1 MSWTAWFALAV
12 TALVV
17 VGLSRN
23 LAADAL
29 LWGAVVACGLAG
41 ILSLEEMFIGF
52 TNSGMLTIA
61 ALYVVAAGVR
71 ETGALDLVARKFLQ
85 GIRSTRALMI
95 RLGLIVP
102 VLSAFLNNTPVVAML
117 IPMLTNWSSK
127 NRVSPSKLLIPMSF
141 MSILGGMT
149 TLIGTSTNLVVHG
162 MMVDAAAARPD
173 LAHSLRPMGLF
184 EIGAVGI
191 PCALIGIAY
200 LVLFARRLL
209 PERTDMLEEI
219 GTSPREYFVEMKVA
233 DDCQFVGMHVEEAGL
248 RHLHGLYL
256 HEIVRHGELIAPVQP
271 DHLIE
276 AGDVLTFSGVVSTIV
291 DLERLPGL
299 IPVADPGYEHQ
310 LSLQREHMLTEAVVS
325 PTSPII
331 GLSII
336 ESNFRALYNA
346 AVVAIHRGGARL
358 TGRVGEIPIRSGDTL
373 LLQTGPHFVDG
384 HRNNRDFFLV
394 SGVADSQPP
403 RRDRAALSLVLL
415 GLMIVLLTT
424 QVMPT
429 VLAAFLIA
437 GAMITG
443 RCISVPNARQAL
455 ELQTLFAIAGAIA
468 LGLAL
473 LNSGAVH
480 AIAHSAVSTVGRW
493 GPYAVLAAIAVL
505 TMLFTEVVTNTAAAA
520 LMFPLAVATAL
531 DLGVDP
537 RPFVMVVALI
547 ASASFLTPIGY
558 QTNLMVYG
566 PGGYRFTD
574 FTRVGLPLSALLL
587 VAATLLAPMV
597 WPF

>member
-1 MSWTAWFALAV
+1 MIWTAWFALVV
-12 TALVV
+12 TVLVI
-17 VGLSRN
+17 VGLARN

-29 LWGAVVACGLAG
+29 LWGAVVVCGFAG
-41 ILSLEEMFIGF
+41 ILTLEEMFVGF
-52 TNSGMLTIA
+52 TNTGMLTIA
-61 ALYVVAAGVR
+61 ALYIVAAGVR
-71 ETGALDLVARKFLQ
+71 ETGALDLVAQKLLR
-85 GIRSTRALMI
+85 GVRTRPALMV
-95 RLGLIVP
+95 RLGMVVP

-117 IPMLTNWSSK
+117 IPMLTRWCSK
-127 NRVSPSKLLIPMSF
+127 HRVSPSRLLIPVSF

-162 MMVDAAAARPD
+162 MMADAAAARPD
-173 LAHSLRPMGLF
+173 LAQALRPMGLF

-191 PCALIGIAY
+191 PCAILGVAY
-200 LVLFARRLL
+200 LIFFSGRLL
-209 PERTDMLEEI
+209 PERMDMLEEI
-219 GTSPREYFVEMKVA
+219 GSSPREYMVEMKVA

-256 HEIVRHGELIAPVQP
+256 HEIVRDGELIAPVQP

-276 AGDVLTFSGVVSTIV
+276 ANDVLSFSGVVSTIV

-310 LSLQREHMLTEAVVS
+310 LSVQRERMLTEAVVS

-331 GLSII
+331 GQSII

-346 AVVAIHRGGARL
+346 AVVAVHRGGARL
-358 TGRVGEIPIRSGDTL
+358 SGRVGDVVLRSGDTL
-373 LLQTGPHFVDG
+373 LLQTGPHFVDA

-394 SGVADSQPP
+394 SGVADSHPP
-403 RRDRAALSLVLL
+403 RHDRAVLSLVLL

-424 QVMPT
+424 QVVPT

-437 GAMITG
+437 GAMIVS

-468 LGLAL
+468 LGQAL

-480 AIAHSAVSTVGRW
+480 AIAHGAVSTLGSW
-493 GPYAVLAAIAVL
+493 GPYAVLAGIAVL

-520 LMFPLAVATAL
+520 LMFPLAVVTAV

-558 QTNLMVYG
+558 QTNLMVFG

-574 FTRVGLPLSALLL
+574 FGRVGLPLSALLL
-587 VAATLLAPMV
+587 LAATLLAPRV

>member
-1 MSWTAWFALAV
+1 MTWTAWFALGV

-17 VGLSRN
+17 VGLARN
-23 LAADAL
+23 LAADSL
-29 LWGAVVACGLAG
+29 LWAAVVACGLAG
-41 ILSLEEMFIGF
+41 ILEVDEMFIGF

-71 ETGALDLVARKFLQ
+71 ETGALDLVARRFLR
-85 GIRSTRALMI
+85 GIRTTRALMV
-95 RLGLIVP
+95 RLGLVVP

-117 IPMLTNWSSK
+117 IPMLTRWSAK
-127 NRVSPSKLLIPMSF
+127 HRVSPSKLLIPMSF

-162 MMVDAAAARPD
+162 MMADTAAARPE

-191 PCALIGIAY
+191 PCAVIGVVY
-200 LVLFARRLL
+200 LVLLSRRLL
-209 PERTDMLEEI
+209 PERMDMLEEI
-219 GTSPREYFVEMKVA
+219 GTSPREYLVEMKVA
-233 DDCQFVGMHVEEAGL
+233 DTCQFVGTHVEDAGL
-248 RHLHGLYL
+248 SQQHGLYL
-256 HEIVRHGELIAPVQP
+256 IEIVRDGEIIAPVQP
-271 DHLIE
+271 DHIIE
-276 AGDVLTFSGVVSTIV
+276 AGDVLSFSGIVSTIG

-299 IPVADPGYEHQ
+299 IPVADPGYEHE
-310 LSLQREHMLTEAVVS
+310 LSLQRESMLTEAVVS
-325 PTSPII
+325 PTAPII
-331 GLSII
+331 GQSII

-346 AVVAIHRGGARL
+346 AVVAVHRGGARL
-358 TGRVGEIPIRSGDTL
+358 AGRAGKVVLRSGDTL
-373 LLQTGPHFVDG
+373 LLQTGPHFVDA

-394 SGVADSQPP
+394 SGVADSAPP
-403 RRDRAALSLVLL
+403 RHARAGLSLVLL

-424 QVMPT
+424 QVLPT
-429 VLAAFLIA
+429 VLAAILIA

-443 RCISVPNARQAL
+443 GCISVPNARRSL

-473 LNSGAVH
+473 FKSGAVH
-480 AIAHSAVSTVGRW
+480 VIAHSTVTTVGQW
-493 GPYAVLAAIAVL
+493 GPYAVLAALAVL

-574 FTRVGLPLSALLL
+574 FTRVGLPLSALLI
-587 VAATLLAPMV
+587 VAATLVAPMV

>member
-1 MSWTAWFALAV
+1 MIWTAWFALAV

-17 VGLSRN
+17 IGLARN
-23 LAADAL
+23 LPADAL
-29 LWGAVVACGLAG
+29 LWGAVVACSLAG

-61 ALYVVAAGVR
+61 ALYVVAAGVK
-71 ETGALDLVARKFLQ
+71 ETGALDLVARKLLR
-85 GIRSTRALMI
+85 GIGTRRAL
-95 RLGLIVP
+95 IVRMGMVVP
-102 VLSAFLNNTPVVAML
+102 ALSAFLNNTPVVAML
-117 IPMLTNWSSK
+117 IPMLNRWSAK
-127 NRVSPSKLLIPMSF
+127 HRVSPSKLLIPVSF

-149 TLIGTSTNLVVHG
+149 TLIGTSTNLVVQG
-162 MMVDAAAARPD
+162 MMADATAARPD
-173 LAHSLRPMGLF
+173 LAESLRPMGLF
-184 EIGAVGI
+184 EIGAIGF
-191 PCALIGIAY
+191 PCAVIGILY
-200 LVLFARRLL
+200 LIFFSNRIL

-219 GTSPREYFVEMKVA
+219 GTSPREYMVEMRVA
-233 DDCQFVGMHVEEAGL
+233 DDCQFVGLHVEEAGL

-256 HEIVRHGELIAPVQP
+256 HEIVRDGEIIAPVQP
-271 DHLIE
+271 DHIIH

-291 DLERLPGL
+291 DLERIPGL

-325 PTSPII
+325 PTAPII
-331 GLSII
+331 GRSIG

-346 AVVAIHRGGARL
+346 AVVAVHRGGARL
-358 TGRVGEIPIRSGDTL
+358 AGRVGDVVLRSGDTL
-373 LLQTGPHFVDG
+373 LLQTGPHFVDA

-394 SGVADSQPP
+394 SGVEDSQPP
-403 RRDRAALSLVLL
+403 RHERAILSLVLL
-415 GLMIVLLTT
+415 GLMIVLLMT
-424 QVMPT
+424 QVIPV
-429 VLAAFLIA
+429 VLSAFLIA
-437 GAMITG
+437 GAMIGG

-480 AIAHSAVSTVGRW
+480 AIAHSAVTTVGRW
-493 GPYAVLAAIAVL
+493 GPYAVLAALAVL

-520 LMFPLAVATAL
+520 LMFPLGVATAL

-574 FTRVGLPLSALLL
+574 FTRVGLPLSGLLL
-587 VAATLLAPMV
+587 LAATLLAPMV

>member
-1 MSWTAWFALAV
+1 MTWTAWFALGV

-17 VGLSRN
+17 IGLARN
-23 LAADAL
+23 LSADAL

-41 ILSLEEMFIGF
+41 ILSLEEMFAGL

-71 ETGALDLVARKFLQ
+71 ETGALDLVARKFLR
-85 GIRSTRALMI
+85 GIRTRRALMV
-95 RLGLIVP
+95 RMGMVVP

-117 IPMLTNWSSK
+117 IPMLNRWSAK
-127 NRVSPSKLLIPMSF
+127 HRVSPSKLLIPVSF

-162 MMVDAAAARPD
+162 MMADAVTARPD
-173 LAHSLRPMGLF
+173 LAQSLRPMALF

-191 PCALIGIAY
+191 PCALLGVLY
-200 LVLFARRLL
+200 LIFFSRRLL

-219 GTSPREYFVEMKVA
+219 SASPREYIVEMRVA

-256 HEIVRHGELIAPVQP
+256 HEIVRGSDIIAPVQP
-271 DHLIE
+271 DHVIL
-276 AGDVLTFSGVVSTIV
+276 AGDVLSFSGVVSTIV

-310 LSLQREHMLTEAVVS
+310 LSVQREHMLTEAVVS
-325 PTSPII
+325 PTAPII
-331 GLSII
+331 GRSIV

-346 AVVAIHRGGARL
+346 AVVAVHRGGTRL
-358 TGRVGEIPIRSGDTL
+358 SGRIGDVVLRSGDTL
-373 LLQTGPHFVDG
+373 LLQTGPHFADA

-394 SGVADSQPP
+394 SSIEDSQPL
-403 RRDRAALSLVLL
+403 RYDRAVLSLVLL
-415 GLMIVLLTT
+415 SIMIVLLTT
-424 QVMPT
+424 QAIPT

-437 GAMITG
+437 GAMIVG
-443 RCISVPNARQAL
+443 RCISVASARQAL

-480 AIAHSAVSTVGRW
+480 AIAHSTVSTVGQW
-493 GPYAVLAAIAVL
+493 GPYAVLAALAVL
-505 TMLFTEVVTNTAAAA
+505 TMLFTEIVTNTAAAA
-520 LMFPLAVATAL
+520 LMFPLGVATAL

-574 FTRVGLPLSALLL
+574 FTRVGFPLSVLLL
-587 VAATLLAPMV
+587 LAATLLAPVV

>member
-1 MSWTAWFALAV
+1 MTWTAWFALTV

-17 VGLSRN
+17 VGLARN

-41 ILSLEEMFIGF
+41 ILSLEEMFVGF

-71 ETGALDLVARKFLQ
+71 ETGALDLVARRFLR

-95 RLGLIVP
+95 RLGVVVP

-117 IPMLTNWSSK
+117 IPMLTRWSAK
-127 NRVSPSKLLIPMSF
+127 NRVAVSKLLIPVSF

-162 MMVDAAAARPD
+162 MMADAAAARPD
-173 LAHSLRPMGLF
+173 LAQSLRPMGLF

-191 PCALIGIAY
+191 PCAVIGIVY
-200 LVLFARRLL
+200 LLLFSRRLL
-209 PERTDMLEEI
+209 PERMDMLEEI
-219 GTSPREYFVEMKVA
+219 GTSPREYLVEMKVA

-256 HEIVRHGELIAPVQP
+256 HEIVRGGELIAPVQP

-276 AGDVLTFSGVVSTIV
+276 AGDVLGFSGVVSTIV

-310 LSLQREHMLTEAVVS
+310 LSVQRENMLTEAVIS

-331 GLSII
+331 GQTII

-346 AVVAIHRGGARL
+346 AVVAIHRGGARM
-358 TGRVGEIPIRSGDTL
+358 TGRVREVRLRSGDTL

-403 RRDRAALSLVLL
+403 RHDRAALSLVLL
-415 GLMIVLLTT
+415 GLMIVLLMT
-424 QVMPT
+424 QVIPT

-437 GAMITG
+437 GAMIGG

-480 AIAHSAVSTVGRW
+480 AIAHSAVATVGEW

-574 FTRVGLPLSALLL
+574 FTRVGLPLSLLL
-587 VAATLLAPMV
+587 LTAATLLAPMV

>member
-1 MSWTAWFALAV
+1 MIWTAWFALAV

-17 VGLSRN
+17 IGLARN
-23 LAADAL
+23 LPADAL

-41 ILSLEEMFIGF
+41 ILSLEEMFVGF

-71 ETGALDLVARKFLQ
+71 ETGALDLVARRFLH
-85 GIRSTRALMI
+85 GIRTRRALTVRM
-95 RLGLIVP
+95 GMVVP
-102 VLSAFLNNTPVVAML
+102 ALSAFLNNTPVVAML
-117 IPMLTNWSSK
+117 IPMLNRWSAK
-127 NRVSPSKLLIPMSF
+127 HRVSLSKLLIPVSF

-149 TLIGTSTNLVVHG
+149 TLIGTSTNLVVQG
-162 MMVDAAAARPD
+162 MMADAAAARPD
-173 LAHSLRPMGLF
+173 LAESLRPMGLF
-184 EIGAVGI
+184 EIGAIGI
-191 PCALIGIAY
+191 PCAVIGVLYLIFFSNRI
-200 LVLFARRLL
+200 L

-219 GTSPREYFVEMKVA
+219 GTSPREYMVEMRVT
-233 DDCQFVGMHVEEAGL
+233 DECQFVGMHVEEAGL

-256 HEIVRHGELIAPVQP
+256 HEIVREGEIIAPVQP
-271 DHLIE
+271 DHVIH
-276 AGDVLTFSGVVSTIV
+276 AGDVLSFSGVISTIV
-291 DLERLPGL
+291 DLEKLPGL
-299 IPVADPGYEHQ
+299 IPVVDPGYEHQ

-325 PTSPII
+325 PTAPII
-331 GLSII
+331 GRSIV

-346 AVVAIHRGGARL
+346 AVVAVHRGGARL
-358 TGRVGEIPIRSGDTL
+358 AGRVGDIVLRSGDTL
-373 LLQTGPHFVDG
+373 LLQTGPHFVDA

-394 SGVADSQPP
+394 SGVEDSRPP
-403 RRDRAALSLVLL
+403 RYDRAVLSLVLL
-415 GLMIVLLTT
+415 GLMIVLLMT
-424 QVMPT
+424 QVIPT
-429 VLAAFLIA
+429 VLSAFLIA
-437 GAMITG
+437 GAMIGG

-480 AIAHSAVSTVGRW
+480 AIAHSTVTTVGRW
-493 GPYAVLAAIAVL
+493 GPYAVLAALAVL

-520 LMFPLAVATAL
+520 LMFPLCVATAL

-587 VAATLLAPMV
+587 LAATLLAPMV

>member
-1 MSWTAWFALAV
+1 MTWTAWFALGV

-17 VGLSRN
+17 VGLARN
-23 LAADAL
+23 LAADSL
-29 LWGAVVACGLAG
+29 LWAAVVACGLAG
-41 ILSLEEMFIGF
+41 ILEVDEMFIGF

-71 ETGALDLVARKFLQ
+71 ETGALDLVARRFLR
-85 GIRSTRALMI
+85 GIRTTRALMV
-95 RLGLIVP
+95 RLGLVVP

-117 IPMLTNWSSK
+117 IPMLTRWSAK
-127 NRVSPSKLLIPMSF
+127 HRVSPSKLLIPMSF

-162 MMVDAAAARPD
+162 MMADTAAARPE

-191 PCALIGIAY
+191 PCAVIGVVY
-200 LVLFARRLL
+200 LVLLSRRLL
-209 PERTDMLEEI
+209 PERMDMLEEI
-219 GTSPREYFVEMKVA
+219 GTSPREYLVEMKVA
-233 DDCQFVGMHVEEAGL
+233 DTCQFVGIHVEETGL
-248 RHLHGLYL
+248 SQQHGLYL
-256 HEIVRHGELIAPVQP
+256 LEIVRDGEIIAPVQP
-271 DHLIE
+271 DHIIE
-276 AGDVLTFSGVVSTIV
+276 AGDVLSFSGIVSTIV

-299 IPVADPGYEHQ
+299 IPVADPGYEHE
-310 LSLQREHMLTEAVVS
+310 LSVQRESMLTEAVVS
-325 PTSPII
+325 PTAPII
-331 GLSII
+331 GQSII

-346 AVVAIHRGGARL
+346 AVVAVHRGGARL
-358 TGRVGEIPIRSGDTL
+358 AGRAGKVVLRSGDTL
-373 LLQTGPHFVDG
+373 LLQTGPHFVDA

-394 SGVADSQPP
+394 SGVADSAPP
-403 RRDRAALSLVLL
+403 RHARAGLSLVLL

-424 QVMPT
+424 QVLPT
-429 VLAAFLIA
+429 VLAAILIA

-443 RCISVPNARQAL
+443 GCISVPNARRSL

-473 LNSGAVH
+473 FKSGAVH
-480 AIAHSAVSTVGRW
+480 VIAHSTVTTVGQW
-493 GPYAVLAAIAVL
+493 GPYAVLAALAVL

-574 FTRVGLPLSALLL
+574 FTRVGLPLSALLI
-587 VAATLLAPMV
+587 VAATLVAPMV

>member
-1 MSWTAWFALAV
+1 MA
-12 TALVV
+12 
-17 VGLSRN
+17 
-23 LAADAL
+23 
-29 LWGAVVACGLAG
+29 
-41 ILSLEEMFIGF
+41 
-52 TNSGMLTIA
+52 
-61 ALYVVAAGVR
+61 
-71 ETGALDLVARKFLQ
+71 
-85 GIRSTRALMI
+85 
-95 RLGLIVP
+95 
-102 VLSAFLNNTPVVAML
+102 
-117 IPMLTNWSSK
+117 
-127 NRVSPSKLLIPMSF
+127 
-141 MSILGGMT
+141 
-149 TLIGTSTNLVVHG
+149 
-162 MMVDAAAARPD
+162 
-173 LAHSLRPMGLF
+173 LF

-191 PCALIGIAY
+191 PCALLGVLY
-200 LVLFARRLL
+200 LIFFSRRLL

-219 GTSPREYFVEMKVA
+219 SASPREYIVEMRVA

-256 HEIVRHGELIAPVQP
+256 HEIVRGSDIIAPVQP
-271 DHLIE
+271 DHVIL
-276 AGDVLTFSGVVSTIV
+276 AGDVLSFSGVVSTIV

-310 LSLQREHMLTEAVVS
+310 LSVKREHMLTEAVVS
-325 PTSPII
+325 PTAPII
-331 GLSII
+331 GRSIV

-346 AVVAIHRGGARL
+346 AVVAVHRGGTRL
-358 TGRVGEIPIRSGDTL
+358 SGRIGDVVLRSGDTL
-373 LLQTGPHFVDG
+373 LLQTGPHFADA

-394 SGVADSQPP
+394 SSIEDSQPP
-403 RRDRAALSLVLL
+403 RYERAALSLVLL
-415 GLMIVLLTT
+415 GIMIVLLTT
-424 QVMPT
+424 QAIPT

-437 GAMITG
+437 GAMIVG
-443 RCISVPNARQAL
+443 RCISVASARQAL

-480 AIAHSAVSTVGRW
+480 AIAHSTVSTVGQW
-493 GPYAVLAAIAVL
+493 GPYAVLAALAVL
-505 TMLFTEVVTNTAAAA
+505 TMLFTEIVTNTAAAA
-520 LMFPLAVATAL
+520 LMFPLGVATAL

-574 FTRVGLPLSALLL
+574 FTRVGFPLSVLLL
-587 VAATLLAPMV
+587 LAATLLAPVV

>member
-1 MSWTAWFALAV
+1 MTWTAWFALTV
-12 TALVV
+12 TVLVV
-17 VGLSRN
+17 IGLARN

-29 LWGAVVACGLAG
+29 LWGAVIACGLAG
-41 ILSLEEMFIGF
+41 ILSLEEMFVGF

-61 ALYVVAAGVR
+61 ALYIVAAGVK
-71 ETGALDLVARKFLQ
+71 ETGALDLVARKLLR
-85 GIRSTRALMI
+85 GIRSRRALRVRM
-95 RLGLIVP
+95 GMVVP

-117 IPMLTNWSSK
+117 IPMLNRWSAK
-127 NRVSPSKLLIPMSF
+127 HRVSPSQLLIPVSF

-162 MMVDAAAARPD
+162 MMADAVAARPD
-173 LAHSLRPMGLF
+173 LAQSLRPMGLF

-191 PCALIGIAY
+191 PCAVIGVLY
-200 LVLFARRLL
+200 LVVFSNRLL

-219 GTSPREYFVEMKVA
+219 GASPREYMVEMKVA

-256 HEIVRHGELIAPVQP
+256 HEIVREGEIIAPVQP
-271 DHLIE
+271 DHIIH

-291 DLERLPGL
+291 DLEKLPGL
-299 IPVADPGYEHQ
+299 ISVVDPGYEQQ
-310 LSLQREHMLTEAVVS
+310 LSMQREHMLTEAVVS
-325 PTSPII
+325 PTAPII
-331 GLSII
+331 GKSIV
-336 ESNFRALYNA
+336 ESNFRARYNA
-346 AVVAIHRGGARL
+346 AIVAVHRGGARL
-358 TGRVGEIPIRSGDTL
+358 SGRVGDIVLRSGDTL
-373 LLQTGPHFVDG
+373 LLQTGPHFVDA

-394 SGVADSQPP
+394 SGVEDSQPP
-403 RRDRAALSLVLL
+403 RHDRAVLSLVLL
-415 GLMIVLLTT
+415 GFMIVLLMT
-424 QVMPT
+424 QVIPT
-429 VLAAFLIA
+429 VLSAFLIA
-437 GAMITG
+437 GAMIVG
-443 RCISVPNARQAL
+443 RCISVPSARRAL

-473 LNSGAVH
+473 FNSGAVH
-480 AIAHSAVSTVGRW
+480 FMAHSAVATVGRW

-520 LMFPLAVATAL
+520 LMFPLGVAMAL

-537 RPFVMVVALI
+537 RPFAMVVALI

-574 FTRVGLPLSALLL
+574 FTRVGLPLSFLLL
-587 VAATLLAPMV
+587 LAATLLAPVV

>member
-1 MSWTAWFALAV
+1 MTWTAWFALGV

-17 VGLSRN
+17 VGLVRN

-41 ILSLEEMFIGF
+41 ILSLEEMFVGF
-52 TNSGMLTIA
+52 TNTGMLTIA

-71 ETGALDLVARKFLQ
+71 ETGALDLVARMFLQ
-85 GIRSTRALMI
+85 KVRTRRAVMGRMGIV
-95 RLGLIVP
+95 VP

-117 IPMLTNWSSK
+117 IPMLNRWCAK
-127 NRVSPSKLLIPMSF
+127 NRVAPSRLLIPVSF

-162 MMVDAAAARPD
+162 MMADAVAASPD
-173 LAHSLRPMGLF
+173 LAHSLRPMALF
-184 EIGAVGI
+184 EIGAVGV
-191 PCALIGIAY
+191 PCAVLGVAY
-200 LVLFARRLL
+200 LILFSRRLL

-219 GTSPREYFVEMKVA
+219 GTSPREYLVEMKVA
-233 DDCQFVGMHVEEAGL
+233 EDCRFVGMHVEEAGL

-256 HEIVRHGELIAPVQP
+256 HEIVRNGELLAPVRP
-271 DHLIE
+271 DSLIE
-276 AGDVLTFSGVVSTIV
+276 AGDVLTFSGIVSTIV

-299 IPVADPGYEHQ
+299 IPVADPGYERQ
-310 LSLQREHMLTEAVVS
+310 LSSKRESMLTEAVVS
-325 PTSPII
+325 PTSPLI
-331 GLSII
+331 GRSII

-346 AVVAIHRGGARL
+346 AVVAVHRGGARL
-358 TGRVGEIPIRSGDTL
+358 SGRVGDVVLRSGDTL
-373 LLQTGPHFVDG
+373 LMQTGPHFVDA

-403 RRDRAALSLVLL
+403 RHDRAGLSLVFL

-424 QVMPT
+424 QLIPT

-437 GAMITG
+437 GAMIVS
-443 RCISVPNARQAL
+443 RCISVPSARQAL

-473 LNSGAVH
+473 LNSGAVQ
-480 AIAHSAVSTVGRW
+480 AIAHSTVAMVGQW
-493 GPYAVLAAIAVL
+493 GPYAVLAALAVL

-574 FTRVGLPLSALLL
+574 FTRVGLPLSVLLL
-587 VAATLLAPMV
+587 LAATFLAPMA

>member
-1 MSWTAWFALAV
+1 MTWTAWFALVV
-12 TALVV
+12 TGLVV
-17 VGLSRN
+17 VGLARN

-29 LWGAVVACGLAG
+29 LWGAVLACGLAG
-41 ILSLEEMFIGF
+41 ILRLEEMFVGF

-71 ETGALDLVARKFLQ
+71 ETGALDLVARRFLR
-85 GIRSTRALMI
+85 GVRSTRELMV
-95 RLGLIVP
+95 RLGIVVP
-102 VLSAFLNNTPVVAML
+102 VLAAFLNNTPVVAML
-117 IPMLTNWSSK
+117 IPMLTRWSSK
-127 NRVSPSKLLIPMSF
+127 HRVSPSQLLIPVSF

-162 MMVDAAAARPD
+162 MMADTAAARPE
-173 LAHSLRPMGLF
+173 LAHSLRPMALF

-191 PCALIGIAY
+191 PCAVLGVVYLI
-200 LVLFARRLL
+200 LFSRRLL
-209 PERTDMLEEI
+209 PERVDMLEEI
-219 GTSPREYFVEMKVA
+219 GATPREYLVEMKVA

-256 HEIVRHGELIAPVQP
+256 HEIVRGGELIAPVQP

-276 AGDVLTFSGVVSTIV
+276 AGDVLSFSGVVSQIV
-291 DLERLPGL
+291 DLEKLPGL
-299 IPVADPGYEHQ
+299 IPVADPGYEHE
-310 LSLQREHMLTEAVVS
+310 LSVQRERMLTEAVVS

-331 GLSII
+331 GQSII

-346 AVVAIHRGGARL
+346 AVVAVHRGGTRL
-358 TGRVGEIPIRSGDTL
+358 SGRVGEVVLRSGDTL
-373 LLQTGPHFVDG
+373 LLQTGPHFVDA

-403 RRDRAALSLVLL
+403 RHAQAGLSLVLL
-415 GLMIVLLTT
+415 GLMVVLLMT

-429 VLAAFLIA
+429 VLSAFLIA
-437 GAMITG
+437 GAMIAG
-443 RCISVPNARQAL
+443 RCISVPSARQAL

-473 LNSGAVH
+473 FKSGAVH
-480 AIAHSAVSTVGRW
+480 AIAQTTVATVGLW
-493 GPYAVLAAIAVL
+493 GPYAVLAALAIL

-574 FTRVGLPLSALLL
+574 FTRVGLPLSALLI
-587 VAATLLAPMV
+587 VAATLFAPLV

>member
-1 MSWTAWFALAV
+1 MTWTAWFALGV

-17 VGLSRN
+17 IGLARN

-41 ILSLEEMFIGF
+41 ILSLEEMFAGL

-71 ETGALDLVARKFLQ
+71 ETGALDLVARKFLR
-85 GIRSTRALMI
+85 GIRTRRALMV
-95 RLGLIVP
+95 RMGMVVP

-117 IPMLTNWSSK
+117 IPMLNRWSAK
-127 NRVSPSKLLIPMSF
+127 HRVSPSKLLIPVSF

-162 MMVDAAAARPD
+162 MMADAVTARPD
-173 LAHSLRPMGLF
+173 LAQSLRPMALF

-191 PCALIGIAY
+191 PCALLGVLY
-200 LVLFARRLL
+200 LIFFSRRLL

-219 GTSPREYFVEMKVA
+219 SASPREYIVEMRVA

-256 HEIVRHGELIAPVQP
+256 HEIVRGSDIIAPVQP
-271 DHLIE
+271 DHVIL
-276 AGDVLTFSGVVSTIV
+276 AGDVLSFSGVVSTIV

-310 LSLQREHMLTEAVVS
+310 LSVQREHMLTEAVVS
-325 PTSPII
+325 PTAPII
-331 GLSII
+331 GRSIV

-346 AVVAIHRGGARL
+346 AVVAVHRGGTRL
-358 TGRVGEIPIRSGDTL
+358 SGRIGDVVLRSGDTL
-373 LLQTGPHFVDG
+373 LLQTGPHFADA

-394 SGVADSQPP
+394 SSIEDSQPL
-403 RRDRAALSLVLL
+403 RYDRAVLSLVLL
-415 GLMIVLLTT
+415 SIMIVLLTT
-424 QVMPT
+424 QAIPT

-437 GAMITG
+437 GAMIVG
-443 RCISVPNARQAL
+443 RCISVASARQAL

-480 AIAHSAVSTVGRW
+480 AIAHSTVSTVGQW
-493 GPYAVLAAIAVL
+493 GPYAVLAALAVL
-505 TMLFTEVVTNTAAAA
+505 TMLFTEIVTNTAAAA
-520 LMFPLAVATAL
+520 LMFPLGVATAL

-574 FTRVGLPLSALLL
+574 FTRVGFPLSVLLL
-587 VAATLLAPMV
+587 LAATLLAPVV

>member
-1 MSWTAWFALAV
+1 MTWTAWFALVV
-12 TALVV
+12 TVFVV
-17 VGLSRN
+17 AGLAKN

-29 LWGAVVACGLAG
+29 LWGAVVVCGFAG

-52 TNSGMLTIA
+52 TNTGMLTIA
-61 ALYVVAAGVR
+61 ALYIVAAGVR
-71 ETGALDLVARKFLQ
+71 ETGALDLVARKLLR
-85 GIRSTRALMI
+85 GVRTSRALMV
-95 RLGLIVP
+95 RLGMVVP

-117 IPMLTNWSSK
+117 IPMLSQWSAK
-127 NRVSPSKLLIPMSF
+127 HRVSPSRVLIPVSF

-149 TLIGTSTNLVVHG
+149 TLIGTSTNLVIHG
-162 MMVDAAAARPD
+162 MMADAAASRPD
-173 LAHSLRPMGLF
+173 LEQSLRPMGLF

-191 PCALIGIAY
+191 PCAVLGVVYLI
-200 LVLFARRLL
+200 FFSRRLL
-209 PERTDMLEEI
+209 PERMDMLEEI
-219 GTSPREYFVEMKVA
+219 GSSPREYMVEMKVTEE
-233 DDCQFVGMHVEEAGL
+233 CQFVGMHVEEAGL

-256 HEIVRHGELIAPVQP
+256 HEIVRDGELIAPVQP

-276 AGDVLTFSGVVSTIV
+276 AGDVLSFSGVVSTIV

-310 LSLQREHMLTEAVVS
+310 LSVQREHMLTEAVVS

-331 GLSII
+331 DQSISA
-336 ESNFRALYNA
+336 SNFRALYNA
-346 AVVAIHRGGARL
+346 AVVAVHRGGTRL
-358 TGRVGEIPIRSGDTL
+358 SGRVGDVVLRSGDTL
-373 LLQTGPHFVDG
+373 LLQTGPHFVDA

-403 RRDRAALSLVLL
+403 RHDRAVLSLVLL
-415 GLMIVLLTT
+415 AVMIVLLTT

-429 VLAAFLIA
+429 VLAAFFVA
-437 GAMITG
+437 GAMIVG

-468 LGLAL
+468 LGQAL

-480 AIAHSAVSTVGRW
+480 AVAHGTVSSLGTW
-493 GPYAVLAAIAVL
+493 GPFAVLAGIALL

-558 QTNLMVYG
+558 QTNLMVFG

-574 FTRVGLPLSALLL
+574 FGRVGLPLSLLL
-587 VAATLLAPMV
+587 LLAAILLAPRV

>member
-1 MSWTAWFALAV
+1 
-12 TALVV
+12 
-17 VGLSRN
+17 
-23 LAADAL
+23 
-29 LWGAVVACGLAG
+29 
-41 ILSLEEMFIGF
+41 
-52 TNSGMLTIA
+52 
-61 ALYVVAAGVR
+61 
-71 ETGALDLVARKFLQ
+71 
-85 GIRSTRALMI
+85 
-95 RLGLIVP
+95 
-102 VLSAFLNNTPVVAML
+102 ML
-117 IPMLTNWSSK
+117 IPMLNRWSAK
-127 NRVSPSKLLIPMSF
+127 HRVSPSKVLIPVSF

-162 MMVDAAAARPD
+162 MMADAVAARPD
-173 LAHSLRPMGLF
+173 LAQSLRPMGLF
-184 EIGAVGI
+184 EIGALGI
-191 PCALIGIAY
+191 PCAVIGVLYLI
-200 LVLFARRLL
+200 FFSRRLL

-219 GTSPREYFVEMKVA
+219 GTSPREYMVEMRVA
-233 DDCQFVGMHVEEAGL
+233 DDCQFVGLHIEEAGL

-256 HEIVRHGELIAPVQP
+256 HEIVREGEIIAPVQP
-271 DHLIE
+271 DHLIH
-276 AGDVLTFSGVVSTIV
+276 AGDVLSFSGVVSTIV
-291 DLERLPGL
+291 DLEKLPGL
-299 IPVADPGYEHQ
+299 IPVVDPGYEHQ

-325 PTSPII
+325 PTAPII
-331 GLSII
+331 GRSII

-346 AVVAIHRGGARL
+346 AVVAVHRGGARL
-358 TGRVGEIPIRSGDTL
+358 AGRMGDIVLRSGDTL
-373 LLQTGPHFVDG
+373 LLQTGPHFVDA

-394 SGVADSQPP
+394 SGVEDSQPP
-403 RRDRAALSLVLL
+403 RHDRAVLSLVLL
-415 GLMIVLLTT
+415 GLMIVLLMT

-437 GAMITG
+437 GAMIVG

-473 LNSGAVH
+473 LNSGAVT

-493 GPYAVLAAIAVL
+493 GPYAVLAALAVL

-520 LMFPLAVATAL
+520 LMFPLGVATAL

-574 FTRVGLPLSALLL
+574 FTRVGLPLSGLLL
-587 VAATLLAPMV
+587 LAATLLGPLA

>member
-1 MSWTAWFALAV
+1 MTWTAWFALAV

-17 VGLSRN
+17 VGLARN

-29 LWGAVVACGLAG
+29 LWAAVVACGLAG
-41 ILSLEEMFIGF
+41 ILTLEEMFVGF
-52 TNSGMLTIA
+52 TNSGMMTIA

-71 ETGALDLVARKFLQ
+71 ETGALDLVARWLLR
-85 GIRSTRALMI
+85 GIRSTRALMV
-95 RLGLIVP
+95 RLGMIVP

-117 IPMLTNWSSK
+117 IPMLTSWSSK
-127 NRVSPSKLLIPMSF
+127 HRVSPSKLLMPMSF

-162 MMVDAAAARPD
+162 MMADAAAARPD

-191 PCALIGIAY
+191 PCAVIGIAY
-200 LVLFARRLL
+200 LVLFSRRLL
-209 PERTDMLEEI
+209 PERMDMLEEI
-219 GTSPREYFVEMKVA
+219 GTSPREYLVEMKVA

-256 HEIVRHGELIAPVQP
+256 HEIVRGGELIAPVQP

-276 AGDVLTFSGVVSTIV
+276 PGDVLGFSGVVSTIV

-310 LSLQREHMLTEAVVS
+310 LSLQREHMLTEAVIS

-331 GLSII
+331 GQTII

-358 TGRVGEIPIRSGDTL
+358 TGRIGEIPLRSGDTL

-403 RRDRAALSLVLL
+403 RHDRALLSLLLL

-424 QVMPT
+424 QVVPT
-429 VLAAFLIA
+429 VLAAFLVA
-437 GAMITG
+437 GAMIVG
-443 RCISVPNARQAL
+443 GCISVPNARQAL

-473 LNSGAVH
+473 LNSGAVY
-480 AIAHSAVSTVGRW
+480 AIAHSAVATVGQW

-520 LMFPLAVATAL
+520 LMFPLAVVTAV

-574 FTRVGLPLSALLL
+574 FTRVGLPLSLLLL
-587 VAATLLAPMV
+587 VAATLLAPSV

>member
-1 MSWTAWFALAV
+1 MTWTAWFALGV

-17 VGLSRN
+17 VGLARN

-41 ILSLEEMFIGF
+41 ILSLQEMFIGF

-71 ETGALDLVARKFLQ
+71 ETGALDLVARRFLR
-85 GIRSTRALMI
+85 GIRSTRALMV
-95 RLGLIVP
+95 RMGLVVP
-102 VLSAFLNNTPVVAML
+102 VLSAFLKNTPVVAML
-117 IPMLTNWSSK
+117 IPMLTRWSAK
-127 NRVSPSKLLIPMSF
+127 NRVSVSTLLIPVSF

-162 MMVDAAAARPD
+162 MMADAAAARPD

-184 EIGAVGI
+184 EIGAIGI
-191 PCALIGIAY
+191 PCAVIGIAY
-200 LVLFARRLL
+200 LVLFSRRLL
-209 PERTDMLEEI
+209 PERMDMLEEI
-219 GTSPREYFVEMKVA
+219 GASPREYLVEMKVA

-256 HEIVRHGELIAPVQP
+256 HEIVRDGELIAPVQP

-276 AGDVLTFSGVVSTIV
+276 AGDVLSFSGVVSTIV

-310 LSLQREHMLTEAVVS
+310 LSVQREHMLTEAVVS

-331 GLSII
+331 GQTII

-358 TGRVGEIPIRSGDTL
+358 TGRIGEVPLRSGDTL

-403 RRDRAALSLVLL
+403 RHDRAALSLILL

-424 QVMPT
+424 QVIPT

-437 GAMITG
+437 GAMIVG
-443 RCISVPNARQAL
+443 RCISVPSARQAL

-480 AIAHSAVSTVGRW
+480 VIAQSAVKTVGQW
-493 GPYAVLAAIAVL
+493 GPYAVLAAIAIL

-520 LMFPLAVATAL
+520 LMFPLAVATAI

-574 FTRVGLPLSALLL
+574 FTRVGFPLSILLL
-587 VAATLLAPMV
+587 TAATVLAPMV

>member
-1 MSWTAWFALAV
+1 MTWTAWFALAV

-17 VGLSRN
+17 IGLARN
-23 LAADAL
+23 LAADAM

-41 ILSLEEMFIGF
+41 ILSLEEMFVGF

-61 ALYVVAAGVR
+61 ALYVVAAGVQ
-71 ETGALDLVARKFLQ
+71 ETGALDLVARRFLR
-85 GIRSTRALMI
+85 GVRSTRALMA
-95 RLGLIVP
+95 RMGVVVP

-117 IPMLTNWSSK
+117 IPMLTGWSSRH
-127 NRVSPSKLLIPMSF
+127 RVSPSKLLIPVSF

-162 MMVDAAAARPD
+162 MMADAVAARPE
-173 LAHSLRPMGLF
+173 LADSLRPMGLF

-191 PCALIGIAY
+191 PCAVIGVLY
-200 LVLFARRLL
+200 LVFFSRRLL
-209 PERTDMLEEI
+209 PERRDMLEEI
-219 GTSPREYFVEMKVA
+219 GSSPREYMVEMRVA
-233 DDCQFVGMHVEEAGL
+233 DDCQFVGLHVEEAGL

-256 HEIVRHGELIAPVQP
+256 HEIVREGEIIAPVQP
-271 DHLIE
+271 DHLIH
-276 AGDVLTFSGVVSTIV
+276 AGDVLSFSGVVSTIV
-291 DLERLPGL
+291 DLEKVPGL

-331 GLSII
+331 GQTII

-346 AVVAIHRGGARL
+346 AVVAVHRGGARL
-358 TGRVGEIPIRSGDTL
+358 AGRVGDIRVRSGDTL
-373 LLQTGPHFVDG
+373 LLQTGPHFVDA
-384 HRNNRDFFLV
+384 HRNNRDFFLI
-394 SGVADSQPP
+394 SGIPDSQPP

-415 GLMIVLLTT
+415 GLMIVLLMT
-424 QVMPT
+424 QVIPT

-437 GAMITG
+437 GAMIGG
-443 RCISVPNARQAL
+443 RCISVPGARQAL

-480 AIAHSAVSTVGRW
+480 AIAHSAVATVGRW
-493 GPYAVLAAIAVL
+493 GPYAVLAALAVL

-520 LMFPLAVATAL
+520 LMFPLGVATAL

-574 FTRVGLPLSALLL
+574 FTRVGLPLSVLLL
-587 VAATLLAPMV
+587 GAATLLAPLV

>member
-1 MSWTAWFALAV
+1 MTWTAWFAVSV

-17 VGLSRN
+17 VGLARN
-23 LAADAL
+23 LPADAL

-41 ILSLEEMFIGF
+41 ILSLEEMFVGF

-61 ALYVVAAGVR
+61 ALYVVAAGVK
-71 ETGALDLVARKFLQ
+71 ETGALDLVARRLLR
-85 GIRSTRALMI
+85 GIRSRRALSVRM
-95 RLGLIVP
+95 GMVVP

-117 IPMLTNWSSK
+117 IPMLNSWSAK
-127 NRVSPSKLLIPMSF
+127 HRVSPSKLLIPVSF

-162 MMVDAAAARPD
+162 MMADAVAARPD

-191 PCALIGIAY
+191 PCAVIGVLYLI
-200 LVLFARRLL
+200 FFSNRLL

-219 GTSPREYFVEMKVA
+219 GTTPREYMVEMKVA

-256 HEIVRHGELIAPVQP
+256 HEIVREGEIVAPVQP
-271 DHLIE
+271 DHVIH
-276 AGDVLTFSGVVSTIV
+276 AGDILTFSGVVSSIV
-291 DLERLPGL
+291 DLEKLPGL
-299 IPVADPGYEHQ
+299 IPVVDPGYEHQ
-310 LSLQREHMLTEAVVS
+310 LSVQREHMLTEAVVS
-325 PTSPII
+325 PTAPII
-331 GLSII
+331 GRSIV

-346 AVVAIHRGGARL
+346 AVVAVHRGGARL
-358 TGRVGEIPIRSGDTL
+358 AGRVGDIVLRSGDTL
-373 LLQTGPHFVDG
+373 LLQTGPHFVDA

-394 SGVADSQPP
+394 SGVEDSQPP
-403 RRDRAALSLVLL
+403 RSDRAVLSLVLL
-415 GLMIVLLTT
+415 GLMVVLLMT
-424 QVMPT
+424 QLLPT
-429 VLAAFLIA
+429 VLSAFLIA
-437 GAMITG
+437 GAMIIG
-443 RCISVPNARQAL
+443 RCISVPSARQAL

-480 AIAHSAVSTVGRW
+480 VIAHSAVATVGRW
-493 GPYAVLAAIAVL
+493 GPYAVLAALAIL

-520 LMFPLAVATAL
+520 LMFPLGVAAAL

-574 FTRVGLPLSALLL
+574 FTRVGLPLSGLLL
-587 VAATLLAPMV
+587 LAATLLAPVV

>member
-1 MSWTAWFALAV
+1 MTWTAWFALVV
-12 TALVV
+12 TVLVV
-17 VGLSRN
+17 VGLARN

-29 LWGAVVACGLAG
+29 LWGAVVICGFAG
-41 ILSLEEMFIGF
+41 ILTLEEMFVGF
-52 TNSGMLTIA
+52 TNTGMLTIA
-61 ALYVVAAGVR
+61 ALYIVAAGVR
-71 ETGALDLVARKFLQ
+71 ETGALDLVAQKLLR
-85 GIRSTRALMI
+85 GVRTRPALMV
-95 RLGLIVP
+95 RLGMVVP

-117 IPMLTNWSSK
+117 IPMLTRWCSK
-127 NRVSPSKLLIPMSF
+127 HRVSPSRLLIPVSF

-162 MMVDAAAARPD
+162 MMADAAAARPD
-173 LAHSLRPMGLF
+173 LAQALRPMGLF

-191 PCALIGIAY
+191 PCAILGVAY
-200 LVLFARRLL
+200 LIFFSGRLL
-209 PERTDMLEEI
+209 PERMDMLEEI
-219 GTSPREYFVEMKVA
+219 GSSPREYMVEMKVA

-256 HEIVRHGELIAPVQP
+256 HEIVRDGELIAPVQP

-276 AGDVLTFSGVVSTIV
+276 ANDVLSFSGVVSTIV

-310 LSLQREHMLTEAVVS
+310 LSVQRERMLTEAVVS

-331 GLSII
+331 GQSII

-346 AVVAIHRGGARL
+346 AVVAVHRGGARL
-358 TGRVGEIPIRSGDTL
+358 SGRVGDVVLRSGDTL
-373 LLQTGPHFVDG
+373 LLQTGPHFVDA

-394 SGVADSQPP
+394 SGVADSHPP
-403 RRDRAALSLVLL
+403 RHDRAVLSLVLL

-424 QVMPT
+424 QVVPT

-437 GAMITG
+437 GAMIVS

-468 LGLAL
+468 LGQAL

-480 AIAHSAVSTVGRW
+480 AIAHGAVSTLGSW
-493 GPYAVLAAIAVL
+493 GPYAVLAGIAVL

-520 LMFPLAVATAL
+520 LMFPLAVVTAV

-558 QTNLMVYG
+558 QTNLMVFG

-574 FTRVGLPLSALLL
+574 FGRVGLPLSALLL
-587 VAATLLAPMV
+587 LAATLLAPRV